1 RALVTAI
8 EGDARRGGDFFL
20 FGPTSA
26 LGTEHRLSGP
36 NNPLNN
42 FFASQIN
49 NSNGALDTSGT
60 RGERNHPAFDRTTDS
75 QTGLV
80 A

>member
-1 RALVTAI
+1 IFVGAEAQGAAPAAVTGFCTPVSGLLKARALVTAI

-49 NSNGALDTSGT
+49 N
-60 RGERNHPAFDRTTDS
+60 
-75 QTGLV
+75 
-80 A
+80 